1 MKQWEYFVYIMINW
15 LARRK
20 KFVSFAIRLWAV
32 AIFDL
37 LVNQRKNDRRSK
49 HRACKLRNL
58 LLFVLHTDSSVFC
71 LLKKICKKKTNE
83 LSYLCNNKTHGNKG
97 YTFSYA
103 YDIPIDVPEILRHT
117 CIARLRCSH
126 CGYVKGQ
133 KEFCT
138 KK

>member
-1 MKQWEYFVYIMINW
+1 MKQWEYFVYILINL

-32 AIFDL
+32 GIFDL
-37 LVNQRKNDRRSK
+37 LVKQRKNGRRSK
-49 HRACKLRNL
+49 HKVCKLRNWL
-58 LLFVLHTDSSVFC
+58 LLVLHTDSSVLS
-71 LLKKICKKKTNE
+71 LLKKICKKKKRIV
-83 LSYLCNNKTHGNKG
+83 YLCNNKTHGNKG

-103 YDIPIDVPEILRHT
+103 YDIPVDVPEILRHT
-117 CIARLRCSH
+117 CIARLRRRH

>member
-1 MKQWEYFVYIMINW
+1 MFPVY
-15 LARRK
+15 
-20 KFVSFAIRLWAV
+20 
-32 AIFDL
+32 
-37 LVNQRKNDRRSK
+37 
-49 HRACKLRNL
+49 
-58 LLFVLHTDSSVFC
+58 
-71 LLKKICKKKTNE
+71 LKKYVKKKTDE
-83 LSYLCNNKTHGNKG
+83 LLYLCNNKTHGNKG

-117 CIARLRCSH
+117 CIARLRRRH